1 MHSRKYLITIK
12 RIFTN
17 ILTVLINRLPPIE
30 AIMEIL
36 VSKADPAAGQMLK
49 EEPLCIV
56 NDMSSLLTGF
66 TISYL
71 EFSQGM
77 CQNKTLLRDI
87 YEPVFS
93 SHAISKLD
101 QLKEIAAE

>member
-1 MHSRKYLITIK
+1 
-12 RIFTN
+12 
-17 ILTVLINRLPPIE
+17 
-30 AIMEIL
+30 
-36 VSKADPAAGQMLK
+36 MLK

-56 NDMSSLLTGF
+56 NDMSSLLTGH